1 MTCNI
6 DFFQKDCEKIDAKC
20 VNAFTEISLNP
31 DEPTL
36 LTESSSWNDTTIDLT
51 PAVKAAETMTY
62 LKLAPDNNPHS
73 LEYIGED
80 GDPQCIHGDD
90 LSRIISMTKLKD
102 VDQTTAPVTGDVY
115 LYDGTKFVT
124 FNLNQA
130 IANLGNLITQ
140 LGNRITGLE
149 AITDNHTNQI
159 NDLRSRMT
167 TAEGNITNLG
177 NRMSTA
183 EGNITNLTNRMGT
196 AEGNITNLQTTVGAL
211 QTTLTPPANAPAGI
225 KVAWGNINLYSDN
238 TNTGLK
244 TSGLYTHDLNT
255 NITNDERFA

>member
-1 MTCNI
+1 MTCSS
-6 DFFQKDCEKIDAKC
+6 DFFQKDCEQIDAKC

-36 LTESSSWNDTTIDLT
+36 LTESSSWNDTTVDLT
-51 PAVKAAETMTY
+51 PAVKAAETLTT
-62 LKLAPDNNPHS
+62 LKLAPEANPQY

-80 GDPQCIHGDD
+80 GEPQCIHGDD

-102 VDQTTAPVTGDVY
+102 VDQNTPPVTGDVY
-115 LYDGTKFVT
+115 IYNGSKFVT
-124 FNLNQA
+124 FNLTQA
-130 IANLGNLITQ
+130 INNLNNLITG
-140 LGNRITGLE
+140 LGNRISGLE

-167 TAEGNITNLG
+167 TAETNITNLG

-183 EGNITNLTNRMGT
+183 EGNITNLTTRMGT
-196 AEGNITNLQTTVGAL
+196 AEGNITNLQGRVSTIE
-211 QTTLTPPANAPAGI
+211 TTLTPPAHAPAGI

-255 NITNDERFA
+255 NITNDERFS

>member
-31 DEPTL
+31 DEPTM
-36 LTESSSWNDTTIDLT
+36 LTESSSWNDTTVDLT
-51 PAVKAAETMTY
+51 PAVKAAETLTT
-62 LKLAPDNNPHS
+62 LKLAPENAPAY
-73 LEYIGED
+73 LEYVGED
-80 GDPQCIHGDD
+80 GVPQCIHGDD

-102 VDQTTAPVTGDVY
+102 VDQEVAPVAGDVY
-115 LYDGTKFVT
+115 LYDGTKFIT

-130 IANLGNLITQ
+130 LNNLSTLLNQLTQRVDNLD
-140 LGNRITGLE
+140 
-149 AITDNHTNQI
+149 AITDNHTFLI
-159 NDLRSRMT
+159 NNLKDRMT
-167 TAEGNITNLG
+167 NAETNITNLG

-183 EGNITNLTNRMGT
+183 EDNITSLTNRMGT
-196 AEGNITNLQTTVGAL
+196 AEGNITNLQTTVGGL
-211 QTTLTPPANAPAGI
+211 QTTLTPPANAPSGI

>member
-36 LTESSSWNDTTIDLT
+36 LTESSSWNDTTVDLT
-51 PAVKAAETMTY
+51 PAVKAAETLTT
-62 LKLAPDNNPHS
+62 LKLAPENNPQY

-80 GDPQCIHGDD
+80 GEPQCIHGDD

-102 VDQTTAPVTGDVY
+102 VDQTTPPVAGDVY
-115 LYDGTKFVT
+115 LYDGNKFVT
-124 FNLNQA
+124 FNITNAISNLN
-130 IANLGNLITQ
+130 NLINQ

-167 TAEGNITNLG
+167 TAETNITNLG
-177 NRMSTA
+177 NRMFTA
-183 EGNITNLTNRMGT
+183 EGNITNLTTRMGT
-196 AEGNITNLQTTVGAL
+196 AEGNITNLQGRVSTIE
-211 QTTLTPPANAPAGI
+211 TTLAKPANAPSGI

-255 NITNDERFA
+255 NITNDERFS